1 MLLLLNDYRA
11 PIYSL
16 ISYSVSNYK
25 SIGLA
30 EEKDD
35 YALTI
40 SFEPSAEKISKKNEA
55 LRLLDNLFTP
65 SENPLEPTEKR
76 IKNNEKADSNSQKL
90 LKGVFIFG
98 DNGAGKSNIIES
110 LQFLRDFT
118 MGRPSRHFDRFD
130 NQEDAKAHLHKL
142 YEDSC
147 AEHKV
152 SFYLDA
158 IRYDYTISY
167 DKGLRIKHESLYY
180 SPKGRTTMLFER
192 NEDSDSIKLGKSYE
206 HALQNCKIALKPNSP
221 LLGVAARFTDIVPI
235 KNALNFFRKGL
246 VSISLSRFPRMV
258 DEEIGKYCEDTK
270 RKERVIH
277 CLRRMG
283 IDIADIYSEM
293 IYQTYSRRID
303 YDSQDE
309 AISSRTEERRR
320 VMIRYVLPSDS
331 NEKTKAFTIPLKDE
345 SSGIQKLIAIL
356 FPLIEAVDEN
366 KIILLDEIENSIHDN
381 AMRELIRYCFE
392 ESKEAQILAVTH
404 ATCLL
409 DAMPSQKDRIDE
421 NAPSIPLL
429 RRDQVYFAWKNQ
441 NNRTTKVKA
450 LCEIKDYYLRA
461 SDTKIRDKY
470 LLGVLLEKQMLTDK

>member
-1 MLLLLNDYRA
+1 
-11 PIYSL
+11 
-16 ISYSVSNYK
+16 
-25 SIGLA
+25 
-30 EEKDD
+30 
-35 YALTI
+35 
-40 SFEPSAEKISKKNEA
+40 
-55 LRLLDNLFTP
+55 
-65 SENPLEPTEKR
+65 
-76 IKNNEKADSNSQKL
+76 
-90 LKGVFIFG
+90 
-98 DNGAGKSNIIES
+98 
-110 LQFLRDFT
+110 
-118 MGRPSRHFDRFD
+118 
-130 NQEDAKAHLHKL
+130 
-142 YEDSC
+142 
-147 AEHKV
+147 
-152 SFYLDA
+152 
-158 IRYDYTISY
+158 
-167 DKGLRIKHESLYY
+167 
-180 SPKGRTTMLFER
+180 
-192 NEDSDSIKLGKSYE
+192 
-206 HALQNCKIALKPNSP
+206 
-221 LLGVAARFTDIVPI
+221 
-235 KNALNFFRKGL
+235 
-246 VSISLSRFPRMV
+246 MV